1 MCVAW
6 YLTQETY
13 ILKKGED
20 DKHINKYMNNV
31 NSENKKYEKNKTAYW
46 VRKR

>member
-1 MCVAW
+1 MCVACS
-6 YLTQETY
+6 LTQEAY

-20 DKHINKYMNNV
+20 DKHINKYMNNI
-31 NSENKKYEKNKTAYW
+31 NSENNKCEKNKTAYW